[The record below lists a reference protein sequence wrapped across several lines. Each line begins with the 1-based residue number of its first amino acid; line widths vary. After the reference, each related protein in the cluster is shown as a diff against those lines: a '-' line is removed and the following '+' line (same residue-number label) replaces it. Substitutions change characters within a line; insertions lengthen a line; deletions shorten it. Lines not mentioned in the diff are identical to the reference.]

1 MSEILSFFGWPLTEL
16 QFVALVG
23 LPAAIAIFAWSA
35 VLIREHR
42 LRRVVGETN
51 RRGR

>member
-1 MSEILSFFGWPLTEL
+1 MSEILSFFGWPMTEL
-16 QFVALVG
+16 QLVAFVA

-42 LRRVVGETN
+42 LRAVIGGAN
-51 RRGR
+51 RRSH